1 MSNVATRRPA
11 ETASTVGFSLLVV
24 LKLIFGWKF
33 TFEQE
38 NAILILMGQIPLLVT
53 WVVNARRNPPPA

>member
-1 MSNVATRRPA
+1 MNNVATRRPT
-11 ETASTVGFSLLVV
+11 ETASSVSFSLLVV

-38 NAILILMGQIPLLVT
+38 NAILLLMGQIPLLVT
-53 WVVNARRNPPPA
+53 WLVNARRKPAAE